1 MDSSN
6 NSSTTLASINSPN
19 APSPIGWGAAHPYN
33 ETEQM
38 RITNRTRSLFLQWA
52 DEQFDSHA
60 QHYLDQGDDDSRLSY
75 ILSWNRMRSPLELQ
89 RRLRIW
95 LKDRYTF
102 YSHYFGG
109 AKYLAEEVL
118 KTLVQARYG
127 IATKDDARLAIHH
140 ALDMNKARNI
150 VSF

>member
-1 MDSSN
+1 
-6 NSSTTLASINSPN
+6 
-19 APSPIGWGAAHPYN
+19 
-33 ETEQM
+33 M
-38 RITNRTRSLFLQWA
+38 RIANRTRSLFLQWA

-60 QHYLDQGDDDSRLSY
+60 QHYLDQEDDDGRLNY
-75 ILSWNRMRSPLELQ
+75 ILSWNRMRPPLELQ

-95 LKDRYTF
+95 LEDRYTF

-118 KTLVQARYG
+118 EALVQARDG
-127 IATKDDARLAIHH
+127 VATKDDARLVIHH

-150 VSF
+150 VSL